1 MLVIMENV
9 RSHCLATITAFTWS
23 PLNINTLLLFK
34 TIVLLFL
41 FCYVQLEK
49 DASYCKNCVP
59 SDWVLKHEAGLC
71 TKTH

>member
-34 TIVLLFL
+34 TIV
-41 FCYVQLEK
+41 CYFSSVMCNWK
-49 DASYCKNCVP
+49 
-59 SDWVLKHEAGLC
+59 
-71 TKTH
+71 KTPLTAKTVFHLTGS